1 MSLTDKNIP
10 KSIIFD
16 FGNVVAFFDHD
27 SAWERLARERGLAA
41 DAMRRRLSERGFAAL
56 LARYESGLTTSDG
69 FRRGLEGMLEIELAE
84 ADLERAWGG
93 IFRLNEAVA
102 AILPRLKASGA
113 RLVLGSNTNE
123 IHAKRF
129 LHEYATTMSSFDA
142 IVLSYEIGR
151 LKPAVEFYAECV
163 IAARATAGECLF
175 IDDRVENVEGALRA
189 GLTGLLYRDSAGLIE
204 DLTNLG
210 FDCGG
215 SLS

>member
-1 MSLTDKNIP
+1 MNVTDTNMP
-10 KSIIFD
+10 KAIVFD

-27 SAWERLARERGLAA
+27 SAWERIARERGLAA
-41 DAMRRRLSERGFAAL
+41 ASMRRRLSERGFAAL

-69 FRRGLEGMLEIELAE
+69 FRRGLEAMLEIELAE

-102 AILPRLKASGA
+102 AILPQLKAGGV

-142 IVLSYEIGR
+142 IVLSFEIGR
-151 LKPAVEFYAECV
+151 LKPAAEFYAECV
-163 IAARATAGECLF
+163 IAARAAAEECLF
-175 IDDRVENVEGALRA
+175 VDDRLENVEGAMRA
-189 GLTGLLYRDSAGLIE
+189 GLTGLLYRDSAGLID
-204 DLTNLG
+204 DLTRLG
-210 FDCGG
+210 FDCGV